1 MRFEVRGS
9 REKVRSDWWVGP
21 LTSSFAPRTSNLI
34 VLLALSL
41 ACSTHTAHQE
51 RLKFWGLGHEGEVVA
66 QMLPEF
72 TRRTGIRVDVQQ
84 IPWTAAHEKL
94 LTAHVGDATPDL
106 AQMGNTWIPEFVAV
120 GALENLTPWLVRS
133 SIQPRS
139 YFPGIW
145 ATNEVD
151 GVVYGV
157 PWYVDTRVLFY
168 RSDLVTRPPRTWD
181 EWMAAMQRIK
191 EQRPNSFAILLPTNQ
206 WEEVT
211 ILALANHA
219 PLLNASGTE
228 GAFRDPRFAR
238 AYRFFIEIFR
248 RGFAPPVANTQVA
261 NVYQG
266 FAEGDF
272 AMYIT
277 GPWNVGEFRKR
288 LPKEMSGKW
297 ATAAMPAPVATDWP
311 GMSMAGGS
319 SLVLF
324 RASQKKE
331 AAWKL
336 VEFLSEPAQQI
347 RFYELTQDLPAH
359 REAWRAPAVASD
371 PPLAAFREQL
381 EHVAPLPRVPEWEQI
396 ATTIYEDGEA
406 TVRGRMT
413 IEQALADLDHKA
425 DRILAKRRWVLAR
438 MHNR

>member
-1 MRFEVRGS
+1 MNAERRTQNLELRKSAPCRF
-9 REKVRSDWWVGP
+9 
-21 LTSSFAPRTSNLI
+21 LNSSFC
-34 VLLALSL
+34 VLRSAFICFLLTL
-41 ACSTHTAHQE
+41 ACTARPLQD

-66 QMLPEF
+66 QLLPEF
-72 TRRTGIRVDVQQ
+72 TRRTGIQVDVQQ
-84 IPWTAAHEKL
+84 IPFTAAHEKL
-94 LTAHVGDATPDL
+94 LTAHVGNATPDL
-106 AQMGNTWIPEFVAV
+106 AQMGNTWIPEFNAV
-120 GALENLTPWLVRS
+120 GGLENLTPWLAHS
-133 SIQPRS
+133 SIQARD

-168 RSDLVTRPPRTWD
+168 RTDLIQKAPRTWD
-181 EWMAAMQRIK
+181 EWMQTMQKVK
-191 EQRPNSFAILLPTNQ
+191 EQRPDSYAILLPTNQ

-211 ILALANHA
+211 ILALANRA
-219 PLLNASGTE
+219 PLLNPTGTQ
-228 GAFRDPRFAR
+228 GAFRDPRFA
-238 AYRFFIEIFR
+238 AAFRFFIEIFR
-248 RGFAPPVANTQVA
+248 RGYAPPVANTQVA

-266 FAEGDF
+266 FAQGDF
-272 AMYIT
+272 AMYLT

-288 LPKEMSGKW
+288 LPPEMNGKW
-297 ATAAMPAPVATDWP
+297 ATAPMPAPLAGDWP

-319 SLVLF
+319 SLVMF
-324 RASQKKE
+324 RASKKKE

-336 VEFLSEPAQQI
+336 IEFLSEPAQQI

-359 REAWRAPAVASD
+359 RQAWRAPAVAND

-396 ATTIYEDGEA
+396 ATTIYQDGEA
-406 TVRGRMT
+406 TVRRRMT
-413 IEQALADLDHKA
+413 VEQALADLDQKA

-438 MHNR
+438 MKR